1 VRPGFTLRT
10 STHAGVRGRRGS
22 ARTGPPCRTRPRRIV
37 LTGLRAATPAKRAGR
52 HPRSG
57 NLYVAALLV
66 VAATALVPAALRG
79 RQVVHLAVLPTAV
92 FWVGPALVGTPLVV
106 RALRRHG
113 TGSVPTAR

>member
-1 VRPGFTLRT
+1 
-10 STHAGVRGRRGS
+10 
-22 ARTGPPCRTRPRRIV
+22 
-37 LTGLRAATPAKRAGR
+37 
-52 HPRSG
+52 
-57 NLYVAALLV
+57 